1 MTAKP
6 TMLAVLLVLAL
17 PAAWG
22 SPDWGYPQGHS
33 YFHSHQYTMPLY
45 GPPAAYAGQP
55 GQESVGGAWSY
66 GVNSREV
73 PGGYLIELA
82 LRGIAPS
89 EIQMQVRDGA
99 LVFERRQSS
108 VGSGQGSFSFGSFFW
123 TLPLPADADVSRAEG
138 RADQNGIRLFIP
150 KKGS

>member
-1 MTAKP
+1 MTTKP
-6 TMLAVLLVLAL
+6 ISIAMLLAFAI

-22 SPDWGYPQGHS
+22 SPDWGYPQGPS
-33 YFHSHQYTMPLY
+33 YFHSYQYTMPLY
-45 GPPAAYAGQP
+45 GPPAAYASQP
-55 GQESVGGAWSY
+55 SQQSAGGAWSY

-89 EIQMQVRDGA
+89 EIQMHVRDGA
-99 LVFERRQSS
+99 LVFERSQSS
-108 VGSGQGSFSFGSFFW
+108 GGSGQGSFSFGSFFW

-138 RADQNGIRLFIP
+138 RADQNGIQLFIP